1 MDFIKYMKILFSK
14 IYEIIRQIIYYPRI
28 VLDDIDYDMY
38 WKAKKKNLG
47 IPNNWQ
53 KQRGKWIVERI
64 EPNSTVLDIG
74 CGDGAVLLYMLQQK
88 EFTAIGADISDYVLN
103 FLNSKKIKTIKVD
116 INNLKD
122 IENLPE
128 VDYILL
134 LEVLEH
140 IPNSEKFLKTILK
153 KAKKGVFFSVPN
165 SGYISYRLRLLFGS
179 FPVQWK
185 IHPGEHLRF
194 WTYKDIKW
202 WLKQLNLYHKSEI
215 YVYEGIPF
223 LNKIWK
229 NLFGAGILVYIKK

>member
-1 MDFIKYMKILFSK
+1 M
-14 IYEIIRQIIYYPRI
+14 
-28 VLDDIDYDMY
+28 
-38 WKAKKKNLG
+38 
-47 IPNNWQ
+47 
-53 KQRGKWIVERI
+53 
-64 EPNSTVLDIG
+64 
-74 CGDGAVLLYMLQQK
+74 
-88 EFTAIGADISDYVLN
+88 
-103 FLNSKKIKTIKVD
+103 
-116 INNLKD
+116 
-122 IENLPE
+122 
-128 VDYILL
+128 
-134 LEVLEH
+134 
-140 IPNSEKFLKTILK
+140 KTILK